1 MAKKAKTKAKVVV
14 TQENLAKVS
23 CETYGEPEDGGRC
36 CATCVYFCADLLPD
50 DACRASSVWAI
61 PLGCCDAW
69 APAPK
74 E

>member
-1 MAKKAKTKAKVVV
+1 MAKTKAKVVL

-23 CETYGEPEDGGRC
+23 CETYSEPEDGGRC
-36 CATCVYFCADLLPD
+36 CATCVYYFRAEWEAD
-50 DACRASSVWAI
+50 DACRASSVSAI

>member
-1 MAKKAKTKAKVVV
+1 MAKTKAKVVL
-14 TQENLAKVS
+14 TQENLAEVS
-23 CETYGEPEDGGRC
+23 CETYSEPEDDGRR
-36 CATCVYFCADLLPD
+36 CATCVYFRADLEPH
-50 DACRASSVWAI
+50 DACRADNGWAI

>member
-1 MAKKAKTKAKVVV
+1 MAKQKAKVVL
-14 TQENLAKVS
+14 TQENLAKVAAD
-23 CETYGEPEDGGRC
+23 TYRVIDGGRC
-36 CATCVYFCADLLPD
+36 CGTCVYFRAEWEAD
-50 DACRASSVWAI
+50 DACRASSVSAI